1 MGRVQTYLKNLVE
14 SQIDIDS
21 AQLRDNAELIGA
33 SAASKCVVGE
43 TVKVRG
49 TVRALRVRP
58 QGSVQMVEA
67 ELWDGSG
74 YITLLWLGRGLIK
87 GIQPGRNLIAE
98 GRISRG
104 PKQQPAI
111 YNPRYELLPNVE

>member
-1 MGRVQTYLKNLVE
+1 MGAIKGFIKNLIE
-14 SQIDIDS
+14 NQTDLDS

-33 SAASKCVVGE
+33 SAASQCVIGQS
-43 TVKVRG
+43 VKVRG
-49 TVRALRVRP
+49 TVQALRVRP

-67 ELWDGSG
+67 ELWDGTG
-74 YITLLWLGRGLIK
+74 YLTLLWLGRQSIK
-87 GIQPGRNLIAE
+87 GIAPGRNLIAE